1 MLVEYRIKTN
11 AIIERMVFNK
21 EKSIDFL
28 GSQSIAAM
36 DSLAFTIILADIE
49 ISLKG

>member
-1 MLVEYRIKTN
+1 MLFEYRIKTN

-28 GSQSIAAM
+28 GSKSIAAS
-36 DSLAFTIILADIE
+36 DSLAFTMILADIQM
-49 ISLKG
+49 SPKG